1 MDKTELIMSLAKLIN
16 DTEKSDYIIEEKQL
30 DKNTYLSL
38 VAKDKDEN
46 IQTHPDFEVLISILK
61 YYNSKTLNYVIM
73 RLNENKRKFFIEFN
87 DNEKEKFLSDVRDLY
102 EKFIGANTKYLP
114 FLETIITDWLDNL
127 LKQ

>member
-1 MDKTELIMSLAKLIN
+1 MDKTELIMALAKMFN
-16 DTEKSDYIIEEKQL
+16 ETEEREYIIEEKQL

-46 IQTHPDFEVLISILK
+46 IQTHPDYDALIGILK

-87 DNEKEKFLSDVRDLY
+87 DNEKEKFLNDVRDLY
-102 EKFIGANTKYLP
+102 KRFVGANTKSLP
-114 FLETIITDWLDNL
+114 FLESMITEWLDNM